1 MGRAIDLFVT
11 YRFIKLLVTPF
22 EKTDAYRLGIIDAD
36 GKRILVPGTTNKPT
50 PLRTVEEKSAY
61 TVLHKLVFNIKKI
74 FAKVPGLRT
83 KLGTY
88 AAALFLLKDT
98 FKESVDDPDIFEK
111 EFMKYLKEQG
121 YEIDDTISEEVIGFG
136 EVLPKGEYKLANDI
150 LNKEEEE
157 LSAKK
162 GDKVVA
168 FDDEAPVDT
177 ILGVDIFP
185 VVHVKT
191 QEKIYS
197 GNEREKIISYT
208 LTSIQTILAQN
219 RFAKI
224 AYEYFKSLKEPYVS
238 PIASNIIKPII
249 LMSLIKLKVKNK
261 LEFTN
266 MNLKKSLNSI
276 KNKIGEILGHY
287 PNLLVNISEL
297 TPKAIPSSDIIKK
310 YQRNL

>member
-36 GKRILVPGTTNKPT
+36 GKRILEPGTTNKPT
-50 PLRTVEEKSAY
+50 TLRTVEEKSAY

-121 YEIDDTISEEVIGFG
+121 YEIDDTISDEVIGFG
-136 EVLPKGEYKLANDI
+136 EILPKGEYKLANDI

-191 QEKIYS
+191 QEKIYV
-197 GNEREKIISYT
+197 G
-208 LTSIQTILAQN
+208 
-219 RFAKI
+219 
-224 AYEYFKSLKEPYVS
+224 
-238 PIASNIIKPII
+238 
-249 LMSLIKLKVKNK
+249 
-261 LEFTN
+261 LED
-266 MNLKKSLNSI
+266 
-276 KNKIGEILGHY
+276 
-287 PNLLVNISEL
+287 LV
-297 TPKAIPSSDIIKK
+297 
-310 YQRNL
+310 Q

>member
-1 MGRAIDLFVT
+1 M
-11 YRFIKLLVTPF
+11 
-22 EKTDAYRLGIIDAD
+22 
-36 GKRILVPGTTNKPT
+36 
-50 PLRTVEEKSAY
+50 
-61 TVLHKLVFNIKKI
+61 
-74 FAKVPGLRT
+74 PGLRT

-136 EVLPKGEYKLANDI
+136 EILPKGEYKLANDI

-191 QEKIYS
+191 QEKIYV
-197 GNEREKIISYT
+197 G
-208 LTSIQTILAQN
+208 
-219 RFAKI
+219 
-224 AYEYFKSLKEPYVS
+224 
-238 PIASNIIKPII
+238 
-249 LMSLIKLKVKNK
+249 
-261 LEFTN
+261 LED
-266 MNLKKSLNSI
+266 
-276 KNKIGEILGHY
+276 
-287 PNLLVNISEL
+287 LV
-297 TPKAIPSSDIIKK
+297 
-310 YQRNL
+310 Q